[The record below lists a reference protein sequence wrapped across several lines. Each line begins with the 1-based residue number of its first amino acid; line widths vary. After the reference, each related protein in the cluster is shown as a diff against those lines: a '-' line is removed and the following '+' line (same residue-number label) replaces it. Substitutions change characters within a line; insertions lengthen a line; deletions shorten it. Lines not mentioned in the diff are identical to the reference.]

1 MPLRLDGE
9 PIESIRGTM
18 PRKDSLKA
26 DARALHWITRAA
38 VTLLILVI
46 FVADVLTD
54 RVIAVAVLYVVPVLL
69 SLRAFPRN
77 QVMAL
82 AAGCVFLTML
92 GTPLTRSGMTEA
104 GVVNLVIS
112 IVAIV
117 TTGYLGLR
125 TLSHE
130 AASHE
135 AREHLRRLSR
145 IGNLGELA
153 SSIAHEVNQPLAAIA
168 GSAGACRRWLE
179 ATPPDLGK
187 AKESLDRI
195 SRDAARAGDVVAGV
209 RRLASRKAAT
219 PEWTDMG
226 NLVEQSVAIARAELD
241 RQQIRLD
248 LDLPHEG
255 PMVWGDRVQIQQ
267 IILNLLINAIESLG
281 QNGAAERRI
290 HVAVT
295 RKDRAVALTIADT
308 GAGLSREAAGHLWEP
323 FWTSKE
329 GGVGLGLTISR
340 TIAEAHGGALECRPR
355 GGMGAVFEL
364 RLPVMQDNANG

>member
-1 MPLRLDGE
+1 
-9 PIESIRGTM
+9 M
-18 PRKDSLKA
+18 PRKDPLQA
-26 DARALHWITRAA
+26 NARALRWITGAA
-38 VTLLILVI
+38 VALLILAI
-46 FVADVLTD
+46 FVVDVLTD
-54 RVIAVAVLYVVPVLL
+54 RLIAVAVLYVVPVLL
-69 SLRAFPRN
+69 SLRAFPRA
-77 QVMAL
+77 QVTAL
-82 AAGCVFLTML
+82 AAGCVVLTML
-92 GTPLTRSGMTEA
+92 GTPLTRFGMTEA
-104 GVVNLVIS
+104 GVVNLAIS

-179 ATPPDLGK
+179 ATPPDLSK

-226 NLVEQSVAIARAELD
+226 ELVEQCVAIARAELD

-248 LDLPHEG
+248 LDLPPEG
-255 PMVWGDRVQIQQ
+255 PLVWGDRVQIQQ
-267 IILNLLINAIESLG
+267 IVLNLLINAIESLG
-281 QNGAAERRI
+281 ENGAAERRI
-290 HVAVT
+290 LVMVARNDSMIVLS
-295 RKDRAVALTIADT
+295 VADT
-308 GAGLSREAAGHLWEP
+308 GPGLSRDAAGHLWEP
-323 FWTSKE
+323 FWTSKD

-355 GGMGAVFEL
+355 GGAGAVFEL
-364 RLPVMQDNANG
+364 RLPMAQEDTHG

>member
-1 MPLRLDGE
+1 ML
-9 PIESIRGTM
+9 
-18 PRKDSLKA
+18 RKDPLQA
-26 DARALHWITRAA
+26 DARALHWVTGAV
-38 VTLLILVI
+38 VTLLILAI

-54 RVIAVAVLYVVPVLL
+54 RLIAVAVLYVVPVLL
-69 SLRAFPRN
+69 SLRAFPRTH
-77 QVMAL
+77 VMAL
-82 AAGCVFLTML
+82 AAGCVVLTML
-92 GTPLTRSGMTEA
+92 GTPLNRFGMTEA

-168 GSAGACRRWLE
+168 GSAGACRRWLD
-179 ATPPDLGK
+179 ATPPDLAR

-219 PEWTDMG
+219 PEWTDLG
-226 NLVEQSVAIARAELD
+226 ELVEQSVAIARAELD

-248 LDLPHEG
+248 LDVPNEG
-255 PMVWGDRVQIQQ
+255 PMVWSDRVQIQQ
-267 IILNLLINAIESLG
+267 ILLNLLINAIESLS

-290 HVAVT
+290 HVVVAPKDGAVT
-295 RKDRAVALTIADT
+295 LSVADT

-355 GGMGAVFEL
+355 GGAGAVFEL
-364 RLPVMQDNANG
+364 RLPVTQDDAHG